1 VREMRARAIEAVK
14 PWIQLLGDRRQCP
27 EVRKAMEVLLRE
39 TREEY
44 ESTLE
49 MKTAKA
55 EVVQELQD
63 RASQQEWMIRQL
75 VDVVEILED
84 ALLCTPSVPV
94 DLELFFADVL
104 AQPVSEELRTRSVS
118 CLRVLSRCGAAARRA
133 LNTLGV
139 ACGSDSAAE
148 EADVT
153 LEMPDMEGASMPL
166 GSFPLHLGRPETEE
180 AQTSPG
186 SATAAATP
194 TSPLEED
201 EVLEE
206 TEGEA
211 DEDAAAEEEP
221 RRGGYVGGT
230 AVASQAVPARTSAEA
245 QGQSEGPGGHD
256 RDPAGTGTAAPTSP
270 LDKVPFGEKG
280 LIVAQ
285 SFRKVA
291 VLLSFLE
298 VFGGTI
304 SRHSNGKGLCQPML
318 CWHVGGFPA
327 RLAAHALAANSI
339 TKRKQLQL
347 AAAWPWER
355 CGQEACRDELRAL
368 KKYDSAEAGPCSL
381 GYFTGFFDA
390 EGCLCHLGGARLSLQ
405 VKQKFPTVLQC
416 LREFLAENYGCVH
429 LYGYKTH
436 SALSVSRTSIC
447 KEVLRAMLSSG
458 LICKAEQ
465 AKLAIGLTPQN
476 SLPVRLALGE
486 QVGNQSFGR
495 RLDEDGLE
503 RARKIQSAM
512 SRATVLKDQGR
523 LMEADTKLQQVQ
535 LMKGKHKLLNALRE
549 NEQLRQYIGNIRA
562 LQSHTDQPL
571 FSVGKLWAL

>member
-1 VREMRARAIEAVK
+1 MAKRCLQTDGVELAPAMSDCSTATTEA
-14 PWIQLLGDRRQCP
+14 
-27 EVRKAMEVLLRE
+27 
-39 TREEY
+39 
-44 ESTLE
+44 
-49 MKTAKA
+49 
-55 EVVQELQD
+55 
-63 RASQQEWMIRQL
+63 
-75 VDVVEILED
+75 
-84 ALLCTPSVPV
+84 
-94 DLELFFADVL
+94 LELM
-104 AQPVSEELRTRSVS
+104 QRQNRELRAALKTMPWPSLVS
-118 CLRVLSRCGAAARRA
+118 FEAYGQTHDLPYRPAPVPHAQMDNFPNAGLQFLSGFFDGDGC
-133 LNTLGV
+133 V
-139 ACGSDSAAE
+139 
-148 EADVT
+148 
-153 LEMPDMEGASMPL
+153 
-166 GSFPLHLGRPETEE
+166 RP
-180 AQTSPG
+180 QTNLSG
-186 SATAAATP
+186 C
-194 TSPLEED
+194 
-201 EVLEE
+201 
-206 TEGEA
+206 
-211 DEDAAAEEEP
+211 
-221 RRGGYVGGT
+221 R
-230 AVASQAVPARTSAEA
+230 
-245 QGQSEGPGGHD
+245 
-256 RDPAGTGTAAPTSP
+256 
-270 LDKVPFGEKG
+270 